1 MDNYDR
7 PLRSRQRQSVDG
19 FALPGV
25 HRNPPPP
32 ASKPF
37 PALVPT
43 ALSTPGLSLANR
55 PEERQIS
62 HDVRQDRPLGRDK
75 KGRGG
80 REDIRKKKIK
90 KKWSRRKKSWVVV
103 LFIFLAF
110 FGVGGYYGSRIVGN
124 IDKVFHGNI
133 FSDARALFSSTTLK
147 GQNTGRINI
156 LLAGDSSDDLGH
168 SGANLTDSILIASID
183 TQNHSVFL
191 LSIPRDLWVYVPGLN
206 SYQKINAAN
215 DVTNFSKPG
224 YPSGGM
230 GQLQEIIQTDLGIP
244 IDYYALMDYGAFK
257 DSVNAVGGVTIDVQS
272 SDPRGLN
279 DCSID
284 YSNHQKLVDHLSNGE
299 HTLNGE
305 QALDLAR
312 ARGDCIPGSYGFA
325 DSDFQRTKDQ
335 RQLFIAVAEK
345 AKSLGIIS
353 NPDKISNLFN
363 AFGNNVETDLS
374 LPDVLALVQITKGTN
389 PANAKS
395 YSFSSTLTDGSHPI
409 LTDYRSPSGE
419 DAIIPTAGIGNFSA
433 LTQYYEQLTSNN
445 PVVKE
450 GANVVILN
458 GSNVIG
464 LASKQQAILEG
475 KGLSVASIADATSEY
490 PTTMI
495 VDNSKGADPNSLKLL
510 KQLYPGTIVTT
521 DTTPTEATEAQ
532 GYNANFV
539 VILGKNWDPT
549 TQ

>member
-1 MDNYDR
+1 MDNNGR
-7 PLRSRQRQSVDG
+7 PLRSRQRHSIDG

-25 HRNPPPP
+25 RRNPPPP
-32 ASKPF
+32 APKPF
-37 PALVPT
+37 PALVST
-43 ALSTPGLSLANR
+43 SLSTPGLSLANR
-55 PEERQIS
+55 YEEREIP
-62 HDVRQDRPLGRDK
+62 HEVKQDRPLGRDR

-90 KKWSRRKKSWVVV
+90 KKWSRRKKVLVVI
-103 LFIFLAF
+103 LFIFIAF

-156 LLAGDSSDDLGH
+156 LLAGDSSDDPGH
-168 SGANLTDSILIASID
+168 SGADLTDSILIASID

-191 LSIPRDLWVYVPGLN
+191 LSIPRDLWVYVPGLK

-215 DVTNFSKPG
+215 DVTNFSQPG

-230 GQLQEIIQTDLGIP
+230 GQLQQIIQTDLGIP
-244 IDYYALMDYGAFK
+244 IDYYALMDYGAFR
-257 DSVNAVGGVTIDVQS
+257 DSVNAVGGVTINIQS
-272 SDPRGLN
+272 SDPRGLY
-279 DCSID
+279 DPD
-284 YSNHQKLVDHLSNGE
+284 YDYTDHQKFVDLSNGE

-312 ARGDCIPGSYGFA
+312 ARGEAYGSYGFA

-335 RQLFIAVAEK
+335 RELFIAIAEK
-345 AKSLGIIS
+345 AKSLGIIT
-353 NPDKISNLFN
+353 NPDKVSNLFN
-363 AFGNNVETDLS
+363 AFGNNVETNLS
-374 LPDVLALVQITKGTN
+374 LPDVLALVQLTKGTN
-389 PANAKS
+389 PADAKS
-395 YSFSSTLTDGSHPI
+395 YSFSSTLTGGANPV
-409 LTDYRSPSGE
+409 LTDYTSPGGE
-419 DAIIPTAGIGNFSA
+419 EAIIPTAGIGNFAA
-433 LTQYYEQLTSNN
+433 LTQYYEQLTSSN

-458 GSNVIG
+458 GSDVIG
-464 LASKQQAILEG
+464 LAAKQETIVEG
-475 KGLSVASIADATSEY
+475 KGLSVASIADATTEY

-510 KQLYPGTIVTT
+510 KQLYPGTVVTT

-532 GYNANFV
+532 GYNATFV

>member
-1 MDNYDR
+1 MDNNGR
-7 PLRSRQRQSVDG
+7 PIRTRQRQSVDG

-43 ALSTPGLSLANR
+43 TLSTPGLSLANR
-55 PEERQIS
+55 SGERELPHEVKDDKS
-62 HDVRQDRPLGRDK
+62 LRRDRRRRVGRN
-75 KGRGG
+75 
-80 REDIRKKKIK
+80 EIPKKKIK
-90 KKWSRRKKSWVVV
+90 KKWSRRKKTWIVV

-156 LLAGDSSDDLGH
+156 LLAGDSSDDPGH
-168 SGANLTDSILIASID
+168 SGGVLTDSILIASID
-183 TQNHSVFL
+183 TQDHSVFL

-215 DVTNFSKPG
+215 DVSNFNQPG

-257 DSVNAVGGVTIDVQS
+257 DSVNAVGGVTINVQS
-272 SDPRGLN
+272 SDPRGLY

-284 YSNHQKLVDHLSNGE
+284 YSNHQKLVDLSNGI

-312 ARGDCIPGSYGFA
+312 ARGDCPGSYGFA
-325 DSDFQRTKDQ
+325 DSDFQRTQDQ
-335 RQLFIAVAEK
+335 REMFIAIAEK
-345 AKSLGIIS
+345 AKSLGIIT
-353 NPDKISNLFN
+353 NPAKVSDLFN
-363 AFGNNVETDLS
+363 AFGNNVQTDLS
-374 LPDVLALVQITKGTN
+374 LPDLLALISITKGTN

-395 YSFSSTLTDGSHPI
+395 YSFSSTLTGSANPI

-419 DAIIPTAGIGNFSA
+419 DAIIPTAGIGNFAA
-433 LTQYYEQLTSNN
+433 LTQYYEKLTSNN

-458 GSNVIG
+458 GSDVIG
-464 LASKQQAILEG
+464 LASKQEAILEG
-475 KGLSVASIADATSEY
+475 KGFSVAAIADATSEY
-490 PTTMI
+490 PGTMI

-510 KQLYPGTIVTT
+510 KQLYPGTVVTT